1 MILTDK
7 KYKRFSLLAFSGV
20 LTGLILAFPVLGI
33 LEWISLVPCAV
44 FFMCYAT
51 DRTVKLRH
59 IYFYGFFML
68 LLFYIVNYHW
78 FMKLYP
84 LAFIEDM
91 TKVGAAALLL
101 FVWFGLSALQAAI
114 GGLSMLL
121 MAVILRTRPM
131 ERFPFLRPVAAA
143 AVWVI
148 FEWSFTLVW
157 WCVPWG
163 RLPIGQSKMLVGLQ
177 IAALFGSYF
186 ITFILVAVN
195 FYIAYALVA
204 FIADKQKGKRAVKRS
219 SIVIAAMLTFN
230 YGMGTVLW
238 FANKTDTENTE
249 KIRIAS
255 VQGNIPSGDVWTS
268 DTDDRTEAAF
278 EKYTLLAAEQG
289 ADIVVWPETAF
300 PYTLREGN
308 SLYEY
313 ISDIAKRAN
322 VTVLAGVF
330 TEDDDYKYNSTVC
343 FIPDGEMTEHIY
355 NKRHIVPF
363 GEYIPMRWLVDN
375 VMPDLSDLLTTGSDL
390 SVGEGMIVFDLE
402 QGKIGNL
409 ICFDSIYE
417 DIMLEGTRDGAEV
430 FVLPTNDSWFT
441 DSAAIYMH
449 GAQAQI
455 RAIECGR
462 YISRTANT
470 GLTAVITNR
479 GEIVSEL
486 PLLEEGMLCE
496 DVYLRSD
503 RTLYSYIGN
512 FFVYICIAVAAGA
525 VAWHISYFVKKQKTE
540 KVNVKKSEL

>member
-7 KYKRFSLLAFSGV
+7 KYKRFSLLGFSGL
-20 LTGLILAFPVLGI
+20 LTGLVLAFPILGI
-33 LEWISLVPCAV
+33 LEWISLVPFAL
-44 FFMCYAT
+44 FFLAYAT
-51 DRTVKLRH
+51 DRKAKLRH
-59 IYFYGFFML
+59 IYLYGFFF
-68 LLFYIVNYHW
+68 LFCFNVVLYHW
-78 FMKLYP
+78 FLKLYP
-84 LAFIEDM
+84 LAFIDGM
-91 TKVGAAALLL
+91 TNFGAAALLM
-101 FVWFGLSALQAAI
+101 FVWLGLSALQAAI

-121 MAVILRTRPM
+121 MAVVLRTRPM
-131 ERFPFLRPVAAA
+131 EKLPFLRPLAASC
-143 AVWVI
+143 VWVI

-177 IAALFGSYF
+177 TASLFGSYF
-186 ITFILVAVN
+186 ITFIIVAVN
-195 FYIAYALVA
+195 FCIAYALIAV
-204 FIADKQKGKRAVKRS
+204 IADRRQCKRAVKYS
-219 SIVIAAMLTFN
+219 SIVITAMLLFN
-230 YGMGTVLW
+230 YGVGTLLW
-238 FANKTDTENTE
+238 FVNKTDTENT
-249 KIRIAS
+249 KSVRIAS
-255 VQGNIPSGDVWTS
+255 VQGNIPSGDVWTD
-268 DTDDRTEAAF
+268 DTDERTERAF

-300 PYTLREGN
+300 PYTLRDEN
-308 SLYEY
+308 FMYEF

-322 VTVLAGVF
+322 VTILAGVF
-330 TEDDDYKYNSTVC
+330 TEPDDYKYNSTVC
-343 FIPDGEMTEHIY
+343 FTPDGKMTEHIY

-375 VMPDLSDLLTTGSDL
+375 VMPDLADLLTTGSDL
-390 SVGEGMIVFDLE
+390 TVGEGMIVFDLE

-479 GEIVSEL
+479 GEIVREL
-486 PLLEEGMLCE
+486 PLLEEGMICE
-496 DVYLRSD
+496 DVYLRND

-512 FFVYICIAVAAGA
+512 LFVYICIALVTGA
-525 VAWHISYFVKKQKTE
+525 VAWQIAYAIKTKKNKAG
-540 KVNVKKSEL
+540 